1 MTHLV
6 VSMSAGVGIGLTVL
20 ALTTGLGYG
29 VLRLVVD
36 VMAWRLK
43 TPQ

>member
-1 MTHLV
+1 MMQLV
-6 VSMSAGVGIGLTVL
+6 VGLSAGVAIGLTVV
-20 ALTTGLGYG
+20 ALTTGVGYG

-43 TPQ
+43 SPQ